1 MPFLSIKAAAAQRE
15 QASDKPT
22 AGRRED
28 AASLLAPGVS
38 MSGRGKDMAAKRCQ
52 GAPWRDG
59 LAAKRSRR
67 TEGWRARGEI
77 FILVG
82 KL

>member
-38 MSGRGKDMAAKRCQ
+38 MSGRGKDMAA
-52 GAPWRDG
+52 
-59 LAAKRSRR
+59 
-67 TEGWRARGEI
+67 
-77 FILVG
+77 
-82 KL
+82 